1 MSLYPVF
8 FKLDDAP
15 CLVIGGGS
23 VAERKVENLLE
34 AKASVKVVSPNITQA
49 LQGMIDKGQIEHE
62 RRNYRE
68 GDLEGFSVVI
78 AATNSREVNAQIYRE
93 AVARKVL
100 INSVDDSEHSSF
112 IVPSV
117 VRRGALQ
124 IAVSTSGRVPYFARK
139 LRQYLQ
145 DLFYADIGED
155 LEQLHRLR
163 MDLLRRKF
171 ENPDEKMREMS
182 ALLDPK
188 IKEILEKMNPR

>member
-1 MSLYPVF
+1 MFL
-8 FKLDDAP
+8 KLDDVP

-34 AKASVKVVSPNITQA
+34 AKASVSVISPNITQA
-49 LQGMIDKGQIEHE
+49 LQRMIDKGQIEHE
-62 RRNYRE
+62 RRIYRE

-93 AVARKVL
+93 AVARKAL

-124 IAVSTSGRVPYFARK
+124 VAVSTSGRVPYFARK
-139 LRQYLQ
+139 LRQYLEG
-145 DLFYADIGED
+145 LFYADIGVD
-155 LEQLHRLR
+155 LEQLQRLR
-163 MDLLRRKF
+163 MDLLRRQF